1 MDSEKII
8 AVVGYILAVF
18 LPVIGIIYGTILFF
32 IKGDDEYI
40 RNHAKYIIII
50 GAVFLALRFSL
61 FTFYHI

>member
-1 MDSEKII
+1 MDSGKII
-8 AVVGYILAVF
+8 AVVGYLLAVL

-32 IKGDDEYI
+32 VKGDDEYI

-50 GAVFLALRFSL
+50 GAVFLALRYSL

>member
-1 MDSEKII
+1 MDSGKII

-18 LPVIGIIYGTILFF
+18 LPVIGIIYGTALFF

-50 GAVFLALRFSL
+50 GAVFLALSYSL
-61 FTFYHI
+61 FTFFSL